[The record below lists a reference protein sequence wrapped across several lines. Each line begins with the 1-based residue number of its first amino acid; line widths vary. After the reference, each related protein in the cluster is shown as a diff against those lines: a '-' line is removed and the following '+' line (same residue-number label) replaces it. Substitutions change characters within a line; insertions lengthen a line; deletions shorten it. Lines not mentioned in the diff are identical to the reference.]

1 MQGDERQ
8 RFATKRILIVE
19 DNELNMKLLRDV
31 LEAYGYA
38 TITTA
43 EGGAALGLARENRPD
58 LILMDLQL
66 PDISGFDA
74 VRRLKDHEET
84 GTIPVV
90 AVTAFAMV
98 GDERRAL
105 TSGCDAYLAKP
116 ILLRDF
122 LNLVERFIGAAGG
135 PQQGAAAA
143 TGRGGLPA
151 TTRAE

>member
-1 MQGDERQ
+1 MQGDETPRL
-8 RFATKRILIVE
+8 ATKRILIVE

-43 EGGAALGLARENRPD
+43 QGAAALTLARENQPE

-74 VRRLKDHEET
+74 VGRLKADQET
-84 GTIPVV
+84 RTIPIV

-98 GDERRAL
+98 GDERKAL
-105 TSGCDAYLAKP
+105 MSGCDAYVAKP

-122 LNLVERFIGAAGG
+122 LNLVERFIGGAGG
-135 PQQGAAAA
+135 P
-143 TGRGGLPA
+143 R
-151 TTRAE
+151 

>member
-1 MQGDERQ
+1 MQGDDLVRD
-8 RFATKRILIVE
+8 ATKRILIVE
-19 DNELNMKLLRDV
+19 DNELNQKLLRDV

-38 TITTA
+38 TITTG
-43 EGGAALGLARENRPD
+43 EGAAALTLARDNRPD

-74 VRRLKDHEET
+74 VRQLKDDAET
-84 GTIPVV
+84 RPIPVV

-98 GDERRAL
+98 GDERKAL

-122 LNLVERFIGAAGG
+122 LDLVEKFIGAASEL
-135 PQQGAAAA
+135 Q
-143 TGRGGLPA
+143 
-151 TTRAE
+151 

>member
-1 MQGDERQ
+1 MHGDEPPRG
-8 RFATKRILIVE
+8 ATKRILIVE

-43 EGGAALGLARENRPD
+43 EGAASLALARENRPD

-74 VRRLKDHEET
+74 VRQLKDHEET
-84 GTIPVV
+84 RLIPVV
-90 AVTAFAMV
+90 AVTAFAMI
-98 GDERRAL
+98 GDERKAL
-105 TSGCDAYLAKP
+105 TCGCDAYLAKP

-122 LNLVERFIGAAGG
+122 LNLVEKFIG
-135 PQQGAAAA
+135 GAAP
-143 TGRGGLPA
+143 R
-151 TTRAE
+151 R

>member
-1 MQGDERQ
+1 MHGDETLRPT
-8 RFATKRILIVE
+8 TKRILIVE

-43 EGGAALGLARENRPD
+43 EGETALALARANRPD

-74 VRRLKDHEET
+74 VRQLKDDAET
-84 GTIPVV
+84 RSIPIV

-98 GDERRAL
+98 GDERKAL
-105 TSGCDAYLAKP
+105 TGGCDGYIAKP

-122 LNLVERFIGAAGG
+122 LNLVEKFIGT
-135 PQQGAAAA
+135 PSELQ
-143 TGRGGLPA
+143 
-151 TTRAE
+151 

>member
-1 MQGDERQ
+1 M
-8 RFATKRILIVE
+8 K
-19 DNELNMKLLRDV
+19 NEKANLLAGAQVTLSRGISIDQAVRLTEQWQEGEAHTGTYGWIAVSPQFIDPNPPVV
-31 LEAYGYA
+31 L
-38 TITTA
+38 
-43 EGGAALGLARENRPD
+43 D
-58 LILMDLQL
+58 LRL

-74 VRRLKDHEET
+74 VRRLKDHKET

-98 GDERRAL
+98 GDESKAL

-135 PQQGAAAA
+135 PQ
-143 TGRGGLPA
+143 
-151 TTRAE
+151 

>member
-1 MQGDERQ
+1 MLGDKTLRP
-8 RFATKRILIVE
+8 ATKRILIVE

-38 TITTA
+38 TITTG
-43 EGGAALGLARENRPD
+43 EGGAAFALAREKRPD

-74 VRRLKDHEET
+74 VRHLKEDEKT
-84 GTIPVV
+84 RPIPIV

-98 GDERRAL
+98 GDERKAL
-105 TSGCDAYLAKP
+105 TSGCDGYIAKP

-122 LNLVERFIGAAGG
+122 LNLVEKFIGAPGEL
-135 PQQGAAAA
+135 Q
-143 TGRGGLPA
+143 
-151 TTRAE
+151 

>member
-1 MQGDERQ
+1 MQGDEPLQ
-8 RFATKRILIVE
+8 NAAKRILIVE

-38 TITTA
+38 TITTG
-43 EGGAALGLARENRPD
+43 EGAASFALAREHRPD

-74 VRRLKDHEET
+74 VRQLKGNEET
-84 GTIPVV
+84 QPIPIV

-98 GDERRAL
+98 GDERKAL
-105 TSGCDAYLAKP
+105 TCGCDAYLAKP

-122 LNLVERFIGAAGG
+122 LDLVEKFIGAASEL
-135 PQQGAAAA
+135 Q
-143 TGRGGLPA
+143 
-151 TTRAE
+151 